1 MRRTI
6 WTISMMLATLFA
18 FAGVASAADDT
29 AQVCPTTGGLVCIGN
44 LVHADNLVSA
54 NLVHVDTMHVFG

>member
-18 FAGVASAADDT
+18 SAGIANAADDT
-29 AQVCPTTGGLVCIGN
+29 SQNCASNLACVGN
-44 LVHADNLVSA
+44 VVHADNLV
-54 NLVHVDTMHVFG
+54 NLTLVHVDTMHVFG